1 MKNIVVY
8 YSETGNTEQLAEMI
22 KNALNCE
29 ALNVSLIDENDLL
42 NYDNIIL
49 GCPALGAE
57 EISDEIERLTDF
69 LVNNLVNQKIYLFGS
84 YGWGDGEWIRNW
96 SDKFNGACSGILICN
111 EGVENIDNDDF
122 NAFIVS
128 VQYKMG

>member
-29 ALNVSLIDENDLL
+29 ALNVSFIDENDLL

-122 NAFIVS
+122 NAFINAL
-128 VQYKMG
+128 K

>member
-29 ALNVSLIDENDLL
+29 ALNVSLIDENDVL

-122 NAFIVS
+122 NAFINAL
-128 VQYKMG
+128 K

>member
-8 YSETGNTEQLAEMI
+8 YSETGNTEALAEMI
-22 KNALNCE
+22 KNALNCD

-57 EISDEIERLTDF
+57 EISDEIEKLTNF
-69 LVNNLVNQKIYLFGS
+69 LVNNLSNQKIYLFGS
-84 YGWGDGEWIRNW
+84 YGWGDGEWIQTW
-96 SDKFNGACSGILICN
+96 SEEFDGACSGILMCN
-111 EGVENIDNDDF
+111 EGVENIDNDEF
-122 NAFIVS
+122 NAFINAI
-128 VQYKMG
+128 K

>member
-122 NAFIVS
+122 NVFINAL
-128 VQYKMG
+128 K

>member
-122 NAFIVS
+122 NAFINAL
-128 VQYKMG
+128 K

>member
-22 KNALNCE
+22 KNAINCE

-122 NAFIVS
+122 NAFINAL
-128 VQYKMG
+128 K